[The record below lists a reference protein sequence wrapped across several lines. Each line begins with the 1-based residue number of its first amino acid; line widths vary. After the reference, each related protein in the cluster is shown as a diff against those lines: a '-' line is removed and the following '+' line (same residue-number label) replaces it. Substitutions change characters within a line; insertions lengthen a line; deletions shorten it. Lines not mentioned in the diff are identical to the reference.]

1 MASTELPRKILS
13 ILRDEQA
20 QKGFH
25 LREQWLADALGVSRS
40 PVRTALKQLEQ
51 LQVLRS
57 EPHQGYFLEAPPG
70 SPAFDDIDLP
80 EAETDRIYR
89 RIASERFANLVGNQV
104 SAGDLVRRYGVS
116 RAVILKVLARM
127 QEDGL
132 VEKTPGHGWV
142 FGPALNDEASYQ
154 DSYRYRLLIEP
165 AGLLEESFELP
176 ARGVVRLRSLHR
188 AALEADFETRGV
200 ADLFDIDAEFHETLA
215 DACGNRFLAQ
225 AIRQQTRLRRLSE
238 YEKYTSRERHRQSFG
253 EHLSILDAL
262 EAGDRSL
269 AAERMRAHILA
280 SNRTRPDFR
289 KVRTLAHRRL
299 TRR

>member
-1 MASTELPRKILS
+1 MAKTELARKILS

-20 QKGFH
+20 ERGFH

-51 LQVLRS
+51 LDVVRS
-57 EPHQGYFLEAPPG
+57 EPNQGYFLEAAPG
-70 SPAFDDIDLP
+70 SAAFDEIALP
-80 EAETDRIYR
+80 EAATDRIYR
-89 RIASERFANLVGNQV
+89 QIASERFANLIGDQV
-104 SAGDLVRRYGVS
+104 SVGDLVRRYDTS
-116 RAVILKVLARM
+116 RTVILKVLARM

-142 FGPALNDEASYQ
+142 FGPSLNDEASYRE
-154 DSYRYRLLIEP
+154 SYRYRLLIEP
-165 AGLLEESFELP
+165 AALTEDGFHLP
-176 ARGVVRLRSLHR
+176 ARRITKLRALHQS
-188 AALEADFETRGV
+188 ALGNGLENTSV
-200 ADLFDIDAEFHETLA
+200 AELFDIDAAFHEALA

-238 YEKYTSRERHRQSFG
+238 YEKYTSRERHRQSFA
-253 EHLSILDAL
+253 EHLAILEAI
-262 EAGDRSL
+262 EAGDPPL
-269 AAERMRAHILA
+269 AAERMREHILA
-280 SNRTRPDFR
+280 ANAKRPDFR

>member
-1 MASTELPRKILS
+1 MAKTELARKILS

-20 QKGFH
+20 ETGFH

-51 LQVLRS
+51 LKVVRS
-57 EPHQGYFLEAPPG
+57 EPHQGYFLQAAPG
-70 SPAFDDIDLP
+70 SVAFDEIELP
-80 EAETDRIYR
+80 EGESDRIYR
-89 RIASERFANLVGNQV
+89 RIASERFADLIGDQV
-104 SAGDLVRRYGVS
+104 SVGDLVRRYKAN
-116 RAVILKVLARM
+116 RAVIVRVLGRM

-142 FGPALNDEASYQ
+142 FGPALNDEAAYQ

-165 AGLLEESFELP
+165 AALLEERFELSP
-176 ARGVVRLRSLHR
+176 RRVAKLRGLHE
-188 AALEADFETRGV
+188 AALDRDLEDETV
-200 ADLFDIDAEFHETLA
+200 ASLFDIDAEFHETLA

-238 YEKYTSRERHRQSFG
+238 YEKYTSRERHRSSFG
-253 EHLSILDAL
+253 EHMTILDAI
-262 EAGDRSL
+262 EAGDMPL
-269 AAERMRAHILA
+269 AAERMRRHIRA
-280 SNRTRPDFR
+280 ANDTRPDFR

>member
-1 MASTELPRKILS
+1 MAKTELVRKILT

-20 QKGFH
+20 ERGFH
-25 LREQWLADALGVSRS
+25 VREQWLADALGVSRS

-51 LQVLRS
+51 LQVVRS
-57 EPHQGYFLEAPPG
+57 EQHQGYFLEAVPG
-70 SPAFDDIDLP
+70 TAAFDDIELP

-89 RIASERFANLVGNQV
+89 LIASERFANLLGNQV

-116 RAVILKVLARM
+116 RAVIVKVLARM

-165 AGLLEESFELP
+165 AALLEESFDLP
-176 ARGVVRLRSLHR
+176 TRRIAKLRALHR
-188 AALEADFETRGV
+188 KALEAGLEDETV
-200 ADLFDIDAEFHETLA
+200 ASLFDIDAEFHETLA
-215 DACGNRFLAQ
+215 DACGNRFLTQ

-238 YEKYTSRERHRQSFG
+238 YEKYISRERHRSSFV
-253 EHLSILDAL
+253 EHLAILDAI
-262 EAGDRSL
+262 EAGDRTL
-269 AAERMRAHILA
+269 AAERMRDHILA
-280 SNRTRPDFR
+280 SDSKRPDFR

>member
-1 MASTELPRKILS
+1 MAKTELARRILT

-20 QKGFH
+20 EEGFH

-51 LQVLRS
+51 LKVVRS
-57 EPHQGYFLEAPPG
+57 EPNQGYFLRSPPG
-70 SPAFDDIDLP
+70 SAAFDEIELP
-80 EAETDRIYR
+80 EGETDRIYR
-89 RIASERFANLVGNQV
+89 RIASERFANLIGDQV
-104 SAGDLVRRYGVS
+104 SVGDLVRRYDVS
-116 RAVILKVLARM
+116 RAAILKVLARM

-142 FGPALNDEASYQ
+142 FGPSLNDEAAYQ
-154 DSYRYRLLIEP
+154 ESYRYRLLIEP
-165 AGLLEESFELP
+165 AALTEDGFHLPPRKIASLRDLHQSALDEGL
-176 ARGVVRLRSLHR
+176 
-188 AALEADFETRGV
+188 ETRSIGE
-200 ADLFDIDAEFHETLA
+200 LFDIDAAFHETLGN
-215 DACGNRFLAQ
+215 ACGNRFLIQ

-238 YEKYTSRERHRQSFG
+238 YEKYTSRDRHAQSFG
-253 EHLSILDAL
+253 EHLSILDAI
-262 EAGDRSL
+262 ATGDRAL

-280 SNRTRPDFR
+280 ANEKRPDFR